1 LAQLF
6 GMDTDPFSRWEAG
19 QELASRTMLSQVD
32 AVSAG
37 TEVQLPDTL
46 EQAFRKTLLNEALD
60 PSMRAYA
67 LILPTTATLG
77 EEMEAIDPRG
87 LHLTRSG
94 MRQALGS
101 RLSSQFEQM
110 YHDLA
115 NTEAY
120 QWSPEQI
127 GRRQLRNVC
136 LAYLVASG
144 SEKAVEMA
152 QQQFESADNMTD
164 SLSALS
170 CLVDYSPAAA
180 KSALAQFEQRW
191 ADNALVM
198 DKWFALQAGAAND
211 QVLDQVIALMDHAA
225 FSMTNPNK
233 VRSLLRS
240 FAANSCGFHR
250 QDGAGYQFLA
260 DRILELD
267 AVNPQ
272 IASRLVAPLGRWKRY
287 REPWSAAMKAQ
298 LQRILDQGAL
308 SKDTFEMVSKSLAS

>member
-1 LAQLF
+1 
-6 GMDTDPFSRWEAG
+6 
-19 QELASRTMLSQVD
+19 
-32 AVSAG
+32 
-37 TEVQLPDTL
+37 
-46 EQAFRKTLLNEALD
+46 
-60 PSMRAYA
+60 
-67 LILPTTATLG
+67 
-77 EEMEAIDPRG
+77 
-87 LHLTRSG
+87 
-94 MRQALGS
+94 
-101 RLSSQFEQM
+101 
-110 YHDLA
+110 
-115 NTEAY
+115 
-120 QWSPEQI
+120 
-127 GRRQLRNVC
+127 
-136 LAYLVASG
+136 
-144 SEKAVEMA
+144 
-152 QQQFESADNMTD
+152 
-164 SLSALS
+164 
-170 CLVDYSPAAA
+170 
-180 KSALAQFEQRW
+180 
-191 ADNALVM
+191 M